1 MKKEN
6 FEKLEDLKMEL
17 ENCLDDY
24 SVDFANCY
32 PLDSYGYI
40 TDAVSEFADS
50 HTSIYYNDQRDFYYN
65 NTKLCEETLL
75 DYGYSLDEMLKEGNT
90 LDDLICRAGAIG
102 EYRHIEETINNEL
115 EDVIKL
121 IIVNYILD
129 NKINCNIDFL
139 EGLDVYNLDRFDD
152 LMDLIEENTQEE
164 KEEGKWF

>member
-6 FEKLEDLKMEL
+6 LEKLEGLKIEL

-24 SVDFANCY
+24 SLDFVNCY
-32 PLDSYGYI
+32 PVNSYGYI

-50 HTSIYYNDQRDFYYN
+50 HTSIYYNDQRNFYYN
-65 NTKLCEETLL
+65 NTELCDETLL
-75 DYGYSLDEMLKEGNT
+75 DFGYDLNQMLKDEDT

-129 NKINCNIDFL
+129 NNVDCDIDFL
-139 EGLDVYNLDRFDD
+139 NDIDVYNLDRFDD
-152 LMDLIEENTQEE
+152 LANLVQENTQEE
-164 KEEGKWF
+164 KEE

>member
-1 MKKEN
+1 MEKEN

-24 SVDFANCY
+24 SIDFVNCY

-50 HTSIYYNDQRDFYYN
+50 HTSIYYNQQRDFYYN
-65 NTKLCEETLL
+65 NTELCEETLL
-75 DYGYSLDEMLKEGNT
+75 DFGYDLNQMLKDGDT
-90 LDDLICRAGAIG
+90 LDDLICKAGAIG
-102 EYRHIEETINNEL
+102 EYRHIEETISNEL

-121 IIVNYILD
+121 IIVNYIID

-139 EGLDVYNLDRFDD
+139 EDIDVYNLDRFDD
-152 LMDLIEENTQEE
+152 LMDLINENVQEE
-164 KEEGKWF
+164 KEEE